1 MRFISKITITISLV
15 VTVVLGCTTG
25 DIRVIRDSVVLAEI
39 KGGAPGREV
48 SFKNADFEFTVRDK
62 RTPNPVKNL
71 WETISK
77 IFTRTADTA
86 QVSVGD

>member
-1 MRFISKITITISLV
+1 
-15 VTVVLGCTTG
+15 
-25 DIRVIRDSVVLAEI
+25 VVLAEI

-77 IFTRTADTA
+77 IFTRT
-86 QVSVGD
+86 